1 MASGLA
7 LPLPSSRRLEWA
19 GWWGAEPD
27 EWAMLSPKDTDQVE
41 ETEEAPGWQMDQF
54 REWRQGEDEPTY
66 FYFDFWC
73 DGDGEPDVAAYTG
86 EIFIPGM
93 GDCGTG
99 GCYVREVPGPLVFKC
114 VLSVGH
120 ALQLFGAAF
129 TTVAGREIF
138 RVAQKRLPSWLTMRD
153 LIAMATDA
161 AKADGLL
168 RSQNQELCVLLAGYA
183 GATPLCPQTV
193 LWSKQLPRAGLMQ
206 CG

>member
-1 MASGLA
+1 
-7 LPLPSSRRLEWA
+7 
-19 GWWGAEPD
+19 
-27 EWAMLSPKDTDQVE
+27 
-41 ETEEAPGWQMDQF
+41 MDQF

-114 VLSVGH
+114 ALSVDH

-129 TTVAGREIF
+129 TTLAGREIF

-168 RSQNQELCVLLAGYA
+168 RSQNQEVCVLLDGYA
-183 GATPLCPQTV
+183 GATLFVHRRYCGASSYRVWGSCNAARSGQSGRRNAAV
-193 LWSKQLPRAGLMQ
+193 LF
-206 CG
+206 